1 MAGEQNLIPISERT
15 PEERKRIAAMGGRAS
30 GVAYRKR
37 KLLRECL
44 AELLTQDFPD
54 DDGEMKML
62 SELLVAKLAQKALAG
77 DVKAFEVLRDTA
89 GEKPVEKIMVAEVEQ
104 SVIDDVERMVNDEQ
118 RGTP

>member
-1 MAGEQNLIPISERT
+1 MANEQNLKPCEYKFT
-15 PEERKRIAAMGGRAS
+15 QEEAKKGGIAS
-30 GVAYRKR
+30 GESRRRK

-44 AELLTQDFPD
+44 DELLAKEYT
-54 DDGEMKML
+54 
-62 SELLVAKLAQKALAG
+62 SEGKTLTGSEALAVTLMKKAMKG

-89 GEKPVEKIMVAEVEQ
+89 GEKPVEKVMVAEVEQ